1 MPHVV
6 MNDHAFCSIETL
18 NPEISHRNEACTMV
32 EWDFSTPLR
41 YGRFDSTK
49 KAAPHGA
56 AFFIVKTP
64 DWSHAAPR

>member
-1 MPHVV
+1 MLHVV

-41 YGRFDSTK
+41 YGRNDGE
-49 KAAPHGA
+49 AE
-56 AFFIVKTP
+56 
-64 DWSHAAPR
+64 

>member
-41 YGRFDSTK
+41 YGRNDGE
-49 KAAPHGA
+49 AE
-56 AFFIVKTP
+56 
-64 DWSHAAPR
+64 